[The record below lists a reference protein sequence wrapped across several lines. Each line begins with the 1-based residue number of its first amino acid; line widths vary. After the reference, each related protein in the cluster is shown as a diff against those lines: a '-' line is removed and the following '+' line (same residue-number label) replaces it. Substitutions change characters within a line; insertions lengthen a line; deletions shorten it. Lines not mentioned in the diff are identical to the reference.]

1 MIWGENFTGI
11 IWKDLV
17 GSVLRMKERFLG
29 QIKGNLGDIG
39 LGAKTGKDDDE
50 GEIEVDGDEEDT
62 I

>member
-1 MIWGENFTGI
+1 
-11 IWKDLV
+11 
-17 GSVLRMKERFLG
+17 MKERFLG

-62 I
+62 V